1 VRLLTRVGLFLVV
14 VGIGLVSTVGGHR
27 WKWVPQSWKSEFT
40 GGGEKR
46 IVYPYSVIP
55 GGVYSSAE
63 LNQKLARDAVAREH
77 YRGFNSDGARKT
89 KAEFAGA
96 VYLSY
101 RHGDRVYWTQRP
113 VRIPKGEILLTDG
126 SAYVRARCGNRI
138 AEAPRQPVESL
149 AEAPLPGI
157 FGEVENPPPLVSLIP
172 SIPLFPAPNGLGDD
186 SIVQAPFVNP
196 ESSVEEESDSGGRKF
211 PVWPIL
217 VGIGAGVGTTVG
229 IIESGGGGSPVAIP
243 PGSSSPTGPG
253 GEPVPL
259 PPQPVVPP
267 RHPPSFP
274 VLGNNPGPPTP
285 PGSPNPGNPQPPSSP
300 SGPNPGNPGSPSSP
314 GSPTPGNPGP
324 PSTPVGNAPPP
335 PVVPP
340 NPGAPNPG
348 GSPVGSNPTGGEAPI
363 YPIVPPNGGEG
374 SPPISV
380 TPEPP
385 MAMPL
390 AVIGLLIVVIFKI
403 GRRHL
408 T

>member
-1 VRLLTRVGLFLVV
+1 
-14 VGIGLVSTVGGHR
+14 LVSTVGRDR
-27 WKWVPQSWKSEFT
+27 WKWVPRSWKLALQRGDEN
-40 GGGEKR
+40 R
-46 IVYPYSVIP
+46 PVYPYSVIP

-63 LNQKLARDAVAREH
+63 LNQKLAGDSVAREH
-77 YRGFNSDGARKT
+77 YRGFNAAGAWKT
-89 KAEFAGA
+89 KAEFAGP

-101 RHGDRVYWTQRP
+101 RHGDRIYWTQRP

-138 AEAPRQPVESL
+138 AEAPSQPVESL
-149 AEAPLPGI
+149 GAAPPLNI
-157 FGEVENPPPLVSLIP
+157 FGEVENPPPVGSLVS
-172 SIPLFPAPNGLGDD
+172 SIPLFPVPNGLGDD

-196 ESSVEEESDSGGRKF
+196 ESSVEEEPDNGGRKF

-217 VGIGAGVGTTVG
+217 VGIGAGAGTARG
-229 IIESGGGGSPVAIP
+229 IIESGGGGSPVANP
-243 PGSSSPTGPG
+243 PGSSSPTGSG
-253 GEPVPL
+253 GEPAPSA
-259 PPQPVVPP
+259 PQPVRPP

-274 VLGNNPGPPTP
+274 VLGNNPGPPAP

-300 SGPNPGNPGSPSSP
+300 SGPNPGSPGPPPPTGSPN
-314 GSPTPGNPGP
+314 PGNPGP
-324 PSTPVGNAPPP
+324 VGNAPTP
-335 PVVPP
+335 PVAPP

-348 GSPVGSNPTGGEAPI
+348 GSPVGSNPIGGEAPP
-363 YPIVPPNGGEG
+363 YPVSPPNGGG
-374 SPPISV
+374 GNPPISV

-403 GRRHL
+403 GRSHL

>member
-1 VRLLTRVGLFLVV
+1 VGLLLVA
-14 VGIGLVSTVGGHR
+14 GIGLVSTVERDR
-27 WKWVPQSWKSEFT
+27 WKWAPRSLKSASE
-40 GGGEKR
+40 GGDQKR
-46 IVYPYSVIP
+46 VVYPYSVIP
-55 GGVYSSAE
+55 GGVYNSAE
-63 LNQKLARDAVAREH
+63 LGRKLAGDGVARDH
-77 YRGFNSDGARKT
+77 YRGFNSGGARQT
-89 KAEFAGA
+89 KAEFAGP

-101 RHGDRVYWTQRP
+101 RRDNRIYWTRRP

-138 AEAPRQPVESL
+138 AEAPSQPVESL
-149 AEAPLPGI
+149 DAAPPPSI

-363 YPIVPPNGGEG
+363 YPTVPPNGGEG